1 MSYAFIPQ
9 GSRFPTKQLDTGPTT
24 RVVIQIDSRILLS
37 HDQQQELLHQAVV
50 GFFDQKTAQLN
61 HLLRA
66 ISRGGIEPICP
77 VNALISVW

>member
-1 MSYAFIPQ
+1 LS
-9 GSRFPTKQLDTGPTT
+9 PTGQLHCRRTI
-24 RVVIQIDSRILLS
+24 VIQINSGILLS

-66 ISRGGIEPICP
+66 VSRGGIEPICP
-77 VNALISVW
+77 VIALLSPW